1 MVMGG
6 FSIEDILSTP
16 HKRDQKKDQKK
27 DQRSNYQ
34 RNLSHAPY
42 SAFDLPFS
50 SDAYKVC
57 PISNNFITFFFKNSS
72 VLSFS
77 IKSVIGGYL
86 QTSN

>member
-42 SAFDLPFS
+42 SAFDLSFS

-57 PISNNFITFFFKNSS
+57 KILLVFVFLFTKNIVQYFFI
-72 VLSFS
+72 LR
-77 IKSVIGGYL
+77 L
-86 QTSN
+86 